1 LVHGASPSV
10 PPPRLEPI
18 ITPDPT
24 VLLTGPINAND
35 VIFGRGGGTNRNPGN
50 VRFRSLVAN
59 NRVAYL
65 GSRKGD
71 KPLYARSVVAAVRGA
86 CPPGRFLR
94 RTGKDGE
101 DGWYDVG
108 DDRAR
113 EKTSQALREGA
124 PHKENAPNGALP
136 HKHKKEKKGR
146 KIAKKKKE
154 AKPVATPPSVDGAA
168 PQAQVEEISGG
179 PNGVPLHG
187 PTPGHPPAQALVR
200 PEAQDAV
207 LPAGT
212 LSAASALSPVKTEQ
226 SASDIVQL

>member
-1 LVHGASPSV
+1 
-10 PPPRLEPI
+10 
-18 ITPDPT
+18 
-24 VLLTGPINAND
+24 
-35 VIFGRGGGTNRNPGN
+35 
-50 VRFRSLVAN
+50 
-59 NRVAYL
+59 VAYL

-124 PHKENAPNGALP
+124 PHKENAAHGAP
-136 HKHKKEKKGR
+136 PPKPKKEKKVR
-146 KIAKKKKE
+146 KNAKKKKE
-154 AKPVATPPSVDGAA
+154 TKPVATPQNLGGAA
-168 PQAQVEEISGG
+168 SQAQVEGILVG
-179 PNGVPLHG
+179 PDSVPS
-187 PTPGHPPAQALVR
+187 PDPAPVHPPAQTLVR

-207 LPAGT
+207 LPAET
-212 LSAASALSPVKTEQ
+212 LSGAAALAPVKTEQ
-226 SASDIVQL
+226 SASDLVLI